1 MPSGLRI
8 ASPCNGLRLQAYPAA
23 LSPPAQGQ
31 QHTPSLR
38 GGWGESCTSCGKPD
52 GTSGKL
58 NPSVRPATPGVA
70 MLRLS
75 LCVQRAAP
83 RAFSRSLPARH
94 LIALVALLM
103 LPVPMHSG
111 MELPHQDALFAL
123 ILDASDGIID
133 HQVAISHE
141 THVHEHH
148 GGAGL
153 EQRGESPAFANAL
166 HAQGGG
172 GVIALVVTSVLLLVL
187 PTGAKARIW
196 PKPRPRWGN
205 IPALD
210 PPPPRFA
217 S

>member
-1 MPSGLRI
+1 MAVSGTL
-8 ASPCNGLRLQAYPAA
+8 N
-23 LSPPAQGQ
+23 LSVP
-31 QHTPSLR
+31 
-38 GGWGESCTSCGKPD
+38 
-52 GTSGKL
+52 
-58 NPSVRPATPGVA
+58 PATPGVA
-70 MLRLS
+70 MFRLS
-75 LCVQRAAP
+75 LQVQCAASRAP
-83 RAFSRSLPARH
+83 RSFAWSLPARH

-133 HQVAISHE
+133 HQVEISHE
-141 THVHEHH
+141 THAHEHH
-148 GGAGL
+148 SGAGL
-153 EQRGESPAFANAL
+153 EQRGESPAFGIAL

-172 GVIALVVTSVLLLVL
+172 GVIALVVMSVLLLVL
-187 PTGAKARIW
+187 PAGAKARIW
-196 PKPRPRWGN
+196 PKSRPRWGN